1 MSFVMGGGLGVAT
14 RDDDAFVFAPR
25 FLPTSPALRLPP
37 LARLFGSRR
46 CSAARFVCTSLLTDV
61 WRAAADAAPFVIT
74 LSYTMYVALDV
85 IDVVRVLRFAA
96 LRAGRRASGSIAR

>member
-1 MSFVMGGGLGVAT
+1 MGVAT

-46 CSAARFVCTSLLTDV
+46 CSAARFVCKSLTDV